1 MSYLRPE
8 SARSAGFRKYKYNQ
22 IHRQS
27 AMKIEETL
35 KSRREEILAIAAK
48 YGVRN
53 VRIFGSVARG
63 EADDESDVDLLVEP
77 MPGFTL
83 LKSSAM
89 TRELEGLLG
98 RRVDVV
104 SERGLRERIRDRVIK
119 EAVPL

>member
-1 MSYLRPE
+1 V
-8 SARSAGFRKYKYNQ
+8 GFRKYKYNQ
-22 IHRQS
+22 IHRTS
-27 AMKIEETL
+27 AMNLEEL
-35 KSRREEILAIAAK
+35 LRSRRAEILAIAEK

-89 TRELEGLLG
+89 SRELERLLG

-104 SERGLRERIRDRVIK
+104 SERGLRERIRDRVLK